1 MREKKLY
8 LYMRDNDYAKRMLKN
23 FSAKNRLDLRV
34 ELMTERDGFWE
45 SRAGGQSDTMWL
57 TDDIE
62 GEKTDAGEP
71 SSLIILDERTDI
83 KRLKIGYVQ
92 RADDIYKDLLEI
104 MDMKSP
110 MQDAGAI
117 NDTGGLCVVF
127 APKGGGEN
135 ACDVLAERS
144 INNGRCIFVSLSEFP
159 VFGGDTYAEGETKHL
174 GELFFRLGGNAKE
187 VISELTIEYGKISR
201 LPGVIHFR
209 DLYDVTRED
218 VAFLAKSLVYE
229 SGFENIII
237 LCERMDLLMAVAEF
251 TSRVYLVGSDADYD
265 EIYVRYIKYLRVE
278 NRENIIEKTV
288 RFTEEI

>member
-201 LPGVIHFR
+201 L
-209 DLYDVTRED
+209 
-218 VAFLAKSLVYE
+218 
-229 SGFENIII
+229 
-237 LCERMDLLMAVAEF
+237 CERMDLLMAVAEF